1 MLRKKLHS
9 EMLCSLSLA
18 VMFAAVQIIC
28 ATAFLS
34 VVHAQPLPLPPASE
48 SSTAESSA
56 TSSATA
62 NPLVLIPSPVPS
74 YIDRGVTMVPLR
86 PIADFLGIS
95 ISVHS
100 GIITLSQYIA
110 GSEKPTMAT
119 LRLNARAAQIANDGK
134 LSTMTLRLPAEAR
147 LGNTFVPLRFMADVF
162 HAEASFRVPDN
173 AIVLRTASK
182 IGVLTPNMP
191 PEYKGN
197 NAATLTLVNRIG
209 KPLSL
214 RLNGPQKIALELG
227 RGQKITRRVAPGVY
241 YYKAV
246 CAGMG
251 PRSGARRLSSGGR
264 VNWIWGRG

>member
-1 MLRKKLHS
+1 MLRKKLGFDTI
-9 EMLCSLSLA
+9 CSIVLPTFFMA
-18 VMFAAVQIIC
+18 
-28 ATAFLS
+28 ATATTI
-34 VVHAQPLPLPPASE
+34 HAQPLPLPPAG
-48 SSTAESSA
+48 TAAEPVTA
-56 TSSATA
+56 QA

-100 GIITLSQYIA
+100 GIITLLQHIA

-119 LRLNARAAQIANDGK
+119 LRLNARAAQIASDGK

-173 AIVLRTASK
+173 AIVLRTANK